1 MEEKAK
7 KTMWGG
13 RFSDKPSADMR
24 EFGASIDFDIALLD
38 ADIEGSTVW
47 AEALAGAGLLTPD
60 EMARIT
66 AGLAEVKRSLE
77 ADLAEPG
84 FRFDRSLED
93 VHMTVE
99 ARLTALIGD
108 LGAKLHT
115 GRSRNDQVALDER
128 LYLFRTVD
136 CIRASIRRLQAA
148 IVEKAELHLDSFAPS
163 YTHLQQ
169 AQPVRLG
176 HSLMAWFWMLE
187 RDRERLLDSRKRA
200 DLCPLGSGA
209 VAGSGVPVDRAF
221 IAERLGFSMVSE
233 NSIDA
238 VSDRDYLVEFLSACA
253 VLMMHLSRMAEDLV
267 IWSSMEFGF
276 VRIADE
282 YATGSSMMPQKK
294 NPDSLELIRGK
305 TGRVYGNL
313 VALLTVLKG
322 LPFSYCRDLQ
332 EDKEPLFDTVKTV
345 AACLGILE
353 GTMRTLV
360 FRTDR
365 MESVIDPSV
374 FATDI
379 ADYLTSKGLPFRKA
393 HEVAG
398 RLVSR
403 AQKEGVALDALP
415 LDVYREHS
423 ALFEADVA
431 GLFDLGAST
440 GRRNIPG
447 GTGRDALRAQTAR
460 ANELIKKENG

>member
-1 MEEKAK
+1 
-7 KTMWGG
+7 
-13 RFSDKPSADMR
+13 MR

-38 ADIEGSTVW
+38 ADIEGSAVW

-60 EMARIT
+60 EAARIT

-128 LYLFRTVD
+128 LYLFRAVD
-136 CIRASIRRLQAA
+136 RIRASIRRLQAA
-148 IVEKAELHLDSFAPS
+148 VVEKAEAHLDSFVPS

-187 RDRERLLDSRKRA
+187 RDQGRLLDSRKRA

-209 VAGSGVPVDRAF
+209 VAGSGFPVDRAF

-267 IWSSMEFGF
+267 IWSSTEFGF

-353 GTMRTLV
+353 GTMRTLE

-374 FATDI
+374 FATDV

-403 AQKEGVALDALP
+403 AQEEGVALDALP

-431 GLFDLGAST
+431 DLFDLGAST
-440 GRRNIPG
+440 GRRNVPG

-460 ANELIKKENG
+460 ANELMKKENG